1 MFWFILSVVINV
13 IVTLVI
19 VVFAMKINSD
29 FITKFLSETE
39 NRFDKKIGLMDTL
52 GKDTFDKHWP

>member
-1 MFWFILSVVINV
+1 MFWFVLSVVINV

-39 NRFDKKIGLMDTL
+39 DRFDRKLNLRESMVKQ
-52 GKDTFDKHWP
+52 HQ